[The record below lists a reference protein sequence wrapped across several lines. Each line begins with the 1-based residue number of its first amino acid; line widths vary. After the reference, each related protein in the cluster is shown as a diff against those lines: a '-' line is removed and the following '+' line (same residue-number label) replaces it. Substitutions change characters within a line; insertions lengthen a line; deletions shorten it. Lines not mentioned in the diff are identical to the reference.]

1 MVIYACLDL
10 AYLLRILSQFCNNFG
25 PVYIELVKYGLQY
38 ISEILDLG
46 LKFDREANT
55 PDYVIGY
62 INSNFARL
70 KTDQKLIENY
80 DFMLV
85 RAVIS
90 YLSKL

>member
-1 MVIYACLDL
+1 M
-10 AYLLRILSQFCNNFG
+10 
-25 PVYIELVKYGLQY
+25 
-38 ISEILDLG
+38 
-46 LKFDREANT
+46 

-85 RAVIS
+85 RAVIG